1 MVDATHSSSNSDGK
15 KRMDVT
21 GGPKRGLEA
30 VEGALGADRVTR
42 SRGRTLGGG
51 DEGRR
56 EEQNRVG
63 PARAEFGPIVR
74 HSRGSD
80 WAAYLTREGQSSRLE
95 AWRSGCNEEEDH
107 EMVREEDEDE

>member
-1 MVDATHSSSNSDGK
+1 MVGEDGH
-15 KRMDVT
+15 
-21 GGPKRGLEA
+21 GSQ
-30 VEGALGADRVTR
+30 R
-42 SRGRTLGGG
+42 SRSLRTTIAAGPFWVDS

-63 PARAEFGPIVR
+63 PAGAEFGPIVR

-107 EMVREEDEDE
+107 EMVREEGEDEWVSDE